1 MKFIHILKLI
11 KKDSVENVFIHIEL
25 DVLNLNMIKPGDVKL
40 ESIKVKKKH
49 TKKTAYAVFFK
60 SSV

>member
-1 MKFIHILKLI
+1 
-11 KKDSVENVFIHIEL
+11 
-25 DVLNLNMIKPGDVKL
+25 MIKQEMVKL

-60 SSV
+60 

>member
-1 MKFIHILKLI
+1 
-11 KKDSVENVFIHIEL
+11 
-25 DVLNLNMIKPGDVKL
+25 MIKPGDVKL
-40 ESIKVKKKH
+40 ESIKVKKKY